1 MKKLIFRIYQK
12 IMYLMSFFIS
22 FKEPVVV
29 NDLKDIIKILEN
41 SHQSKVMIVSDQ
53 YLSGTA
59 KFKAFTDLLKAESI
73 HYSLYNDTLPNPSIP
88 MIEEALSIYKEN
100 QCQGIIA
107 YGGGSVIDLAKAL
120 GARVVRPN
128 KSIENMRG
136 TLKILKKLPLL
147 IAIPSTVGTGSE
159 ATLAAVVSN
168 PRTKEK
174 CALMDP
180 VLMPKYAIL
189 DLSVVESLPPK
200 LIAETGMDAL
210 THAIEAYLGKANT
223 RKTKKMALSA
233 IKIIFNHLE
242 KAYSGNIDSLGKMQV
257 AAYQAGVAFTRAYVG
272 NVHAIAHQLSAYYH
286 LGHGY
291 ANAVILPYV
300 LRYYHHS
307 IDRKMA
313 KIYDDVFGDSDLSLQ
328 DKSISVIEAIES
340 LKDKL
345 MIDSSFKGLIKE
357 GDVLGIVEKAYKEA
371 NPLYPVPKIFD
382 HQDFLNVIQMIN
394 Q

>member
-1 MKKLIFRIYQK
+1 MKKVLFRIYQK
-12 IMYLMSFFIS
+12 IMYMMSFFIS
-22 FKEPVVV
+22 FKEPVIK
-29 NDLKDIIKILEN
+29 NSLKDTVKILQN
-41 SHQSKVMIVSDQ
+41 HDQNKVMIISDQ
-53 YLSGTA
+53 FLSKTD
-59 KFKAFTDLLKAESI
+59 KFIELTSLLKEEAI
-73 HYSLYNDTLPNPSIP
+73 HFSLYIDTLPNPSIP
-88 MIEEALSIYKEN
+88 MIEAALSTYQAN

-120 GARVVRPN
+120 GARAVRPN
-128 KSIENMRG
+128 KSIEKMRG
-136 TLKILKKLPLL
+136 TLKIFKKLPLL
-147 IAIPSTVGTGSE
+147 IAIPTTVGTGSE

-168 PRTKEK
+168 PNTKEK
-174 CALMDP
+174 YAIMDP

-189 DLSVVESLPPK
+189 DVSVIKSLPPK

-210 THAIEAYLGKANT
+210 THAIEAFIGKANT

-307 IDRKMA
+307 IDKKMA
-313 KIYDDVFGDSDLSLQ
+313 RIYDDIFGDNDLCNP
-328 DKSISVIEAIES
+328 DKSIVMIEAIES
-340 LKDKL
+340 LKDKI

-357 GDVLGIVEKAYKEA
+357 EDMLGIVEKAYKEA
-371 NPLYPVPKIFD
+371 NPLYPVPKIFN
-382 HQDFLNVIQMIN
+382 HQDFLNVIQLIN